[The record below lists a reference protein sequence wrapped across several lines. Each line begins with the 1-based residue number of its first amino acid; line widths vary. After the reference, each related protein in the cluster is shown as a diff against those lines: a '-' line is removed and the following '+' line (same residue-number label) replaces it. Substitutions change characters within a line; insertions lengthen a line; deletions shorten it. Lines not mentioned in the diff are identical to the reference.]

1 MRKRPRPSPRL
12 AGSSSAALSVGC
24 SMTLA
29 YRNLLHDRTRFAVT
43 VVGIAFAVFLMIFQG
58 SLLAGFLSA
67 ASEVVDATDA
77 ALWITARGVPC
88 LDLPAP
94 LPERFRAL
102 AEGVPGVAAVDRL
115 ATSFGTWQKP
125 DGVRRTVII
134 VGADAGVGPRFPR
147 PLANAAAAPDGGLRV
162 IPARDGAR
170 DAQAAERPEAVLI
183 AASELANL
191 GVPVIPSDVEIGRHR
206 ARVAGALSGFGSFL
220 GTPYVFTRY
229 VDAVRYMEIGPE
241 ETRFLLVQ
249 LQPGA
254 DREVVLHALSD
265 KLAETDVWTRE
276 EFAARARSYWL
287 TQTGAGGTILTAGI
301 LGFVVGM
308 VIVSQT
314 IYATTMENIEE
325 FATLKAMGASRGY
338 IRRVVLMQ
346 AIASGLVGYA
356 TGLLA
361 TIPMLALM
369 RGAIPWVQTPAVIP
383 AGMLA
388 VSLIMC
394 AIASLVSVREAVR
407 VEPARVFRG

>member
-77 ALWITARGVPC
+77 DLWITARGVPC

-102 AEGVPGVAAVDRL
+102 AEGVPGVAAVHRL

-147 PLANAAAAPDGGLRV
+147 PLADAATNGGERV
-162 IPARDGAR
+162 PPARDGAR
-170 DAQAAERPEAVLI
+170 DSQAAERPEAVLI

-191 GVPVIPSDVEIGRHR
+191 GVPVIPADVEIGRRR

-229 VDAVRYMEIGPE
+229 VDAVRYMDIGPE

-254 DREVVLHALSD
+254 DREEVRRALSA
-265 KLAETDVWTRE
+265 KLPETDVWTRE
-276 EFAARARSYWL
+276 EFAARSRSYWL
-287 TQTGAGGTILTAGI
+287 TQTGAGGTILTAGF

-325 FATLKAMGASRGY
+325 FATLKAIGASRGY
-338 IRRVVLMQ
+338 IRRVVLIQ
-346 AIASGLVGYA
+346 ALARSEERRVGKGCRYRRRRA
-356 TGLLA
+356 
-361 TIPMLALM
+361 
-369 RGAIPWVQTPAVIP
+369 
-383 AGMLA
+383 
-388 VSLIMC
+388 
-394 AIASLVSVREAVR
+394 
-407 VEPARVFRG
+407 